1 MVFSVTIVVLT
12 LASQQFG
19 PRMLRTFI
27 RDLGVQLSLGAF
39 VATFF
44 YAVLVLS
51 SITDTGPHGPFV
63 PHLSITVSLAML
75 LVDVLVLIYFIHH
88 VAVTIQLPNVIAS
101 ISKDLGK
108 AIEEQFPRHV
118 AVGAVAGPPLGEVR
132 RRLETEGVEVAA
144 DKAGYLQLVRYEELV
159 SLAESTD
166 TVIELSYRPGHFI
179 TTGLPL
185 ARVWPPQ
192 QAAAVTRV
200 LNRADVPGPNRT
212 LAQDPVFPIDQLV
225 EIAIR
230 ALSAAVNDTFTA
242 LTCIDWL
249 TDGLCKVSERHF
261 PTGVYRDRNGLIRV
275 LAPTPDYARIVN
287 RASDKIRQASRAM
300 PAVAIRQ
307 MDGLTKVL
315 WYTGSG
321 EQRRILRAQ
330 AERILRAS
338 EAEVPEADDRSDV
351 RHRYE
356 QFRSVEA
363 YLDGAG

>member
-1 MVFSVTIVVLT
+1 MCR
-12 LASQQFG
+12 G
-19 PRMLRTFI
+19 PTARWPRTPCS
-27 RDLGVQLSLGAF
+27 R
-39 VATFF
+39 
-44 YAVLVLS
+44 
-51 SITDTGPHGPFV
+51 
-63 PHLSITVSLAML
+63 
-75 LVDVLVLIYFIHH
+75 
-88 VAVTIQLPNVIAS
+88 
-101 ISKDLGK
+101 
-108 AIEEQFPRHV
+108 
-118 AVGAVAGPPLGEVR
+118 
-132 RRLETEGVEVAA
+132 
-144 DKAGYLQLVRYEELV
+144 
-159 SLAESTD
+159 ST
-166 TVIELSYRPGHFI
+166 SWSRSPS
-179 TTGLPL
+179 
-185 ARVWPPQ
+185 A
-192 QAAAVTRV
+192 
-200 LNRADVPGPNRT
+200 
-212 LAQDPVFPIDQLV
+212 
-225 EIAIR
+225 